1 MDVGC
6 AVLHSDT
13 DIDDAQAQAKAGEAS
28 LLNALAA
35 IACLMIFS
43 SLLGLLGLRLGGNCA
58 KILLKVYLVLL
69 VLTSV
74 ICVCFYTVRAP
85 PENQRASAS
94 SGSQSCSALAVQLCR
109 SVLPSTAQAR
119 FLIAL
124 SGTLNV
130 WLVGGSTRRTQR
142 RGWTRSWRRT
152 GTLAGSRLRRAAR

>member
-1 MDVGC
+1 MMGVGC

-69 VLTSV
+69 VLTSA
-74 ICVCFYTVRAP
+74 ICVCFYTVRP
-85 PENQRASAS
+85 PPQTQRASAS
-94 SGSQSCSALAVQLCR
+94 SGSLLCLFCSALA
-109 SVLPSTAQAR
+109 VLPSTAQAGVGHT
-119 FLIAL
+119 LLNAECL
-124 SGTLNV
+124 SLPAVRGV
-130 WLVGGSTRRTQR
+130 HSVAGG
-142 RGWTRSWRRT
+142 RGR
-152 GTLAGSRLRRAAR
+152 GAELGL

>member
-1 MDVGC
+1 MGVGC

-74 ICVCFYTVRAP
+74 ICVCFYTVRP
-85 PENQRASAS
+85 PPQTQRANPS
-94 SGSQSCSALAVQLCR
+94 SGSLLCFFCYALA
-109 SVLPSTAQAR
+109 VLPSTAQAGVDHT
-119 FLIAL
+119 LL
-124 SGTLNV
+124 SAECLSLPAVRGV
-130 WLVGGSTRRTQR
+130 HSVAGG
-142 RGWTRSWRRT
+142 RGC
-152 GTLAGSRLRRAAR
+152 GGELGL